1 MKTILHSTVLIVVF
15 VAIFVLGFS
24 CAGFAQDAGAVF
36 KAKCVMCHGA
46 DAAGKTPMGAK
57 LNIPDLRAPEIQKK
71 SAADLGTAIAKGK
84 NKMPAFE
91 GKLSAAEVAQLAD
104 YIHKLKK

>member
-1 MKTILHSTVLIVVF
+1 MRSRLLVVIFIV
-15 VAIFVLGFS
+15 IFVLGFS
-24 CAGFAQDAGAVF
+24 FAAFAQDAAVTF

-57 LNIPDLRAPEIQKK
+57 LNIRDLHAPEVQK
-71 SAADLGTAIAKGK
+71 LTTAELTTVISKGK

-91 GKLSAAEVAQLAD
+91 GKLTAAEIAQLVT
-104 YIHKLKK
+104 YVHQLKK